1 MTDGLSSDQSIQIT
15 VEARAQGWRL
25 DHYLSRLFPN
35 FSRALFQKAIEQQ
48 AVLVNGIPVKTSR
61 RLRMNDLLSVRLPE
75 LPDRRLP
82 PEDIPLNILYEDDSL
97 VVLNKQPGL
106 IVHPGKGNYRGTL
119 AGALQF
125 HFDRLSD
132 VAGQLRP
139 GIVHRLD
146 RDTSGVLVI
155 AKDNQVHHRLSGQFE
170 RREVTKEYLAIARG
184 VFDLDEDEI
193 ATNVCINPRHREKM
207 MVCEPGGI
215 SRPAVTRYLVDQR
228 FAGFTVVRLFPK
240 TGRTH
245 QLRVHLQHLGHPI
258 VADRL
263 YGGGARL
270 TLENLLPPSA
280 ASREGADAA
289 AGGEAEAAPA
299 LISRQA
305 LHARRLAFRHPH
317 SGTELEFEAPLPDDM
332 QRTIAALARHCSLRN
347 REP

>member
-1 MTDGLSSDQSIQIT
+1 MTDGLSSDQPILIT
-15 VEARAQGWRL
+15 VEARAQGWRV

-48 AVLVNGIPVKTSR
+48 TILVNGIPVKTSR
-61 RLRMNDLLSVRLPE
+61 RLRMNDRLSVRLPE
-75 LPDRRLP
+75 LPDRTIP
-82 PEDIPLNILYEDDSL
+82 PEDIPLNIVYEDEYL

-119 AGALQF
+119 VGALQF

-184 VFDLDEDEI
+184 ALELDEDEI
-193 ATNVCINPRHREKM
+193 ATHVCINPRHRERM
-207 MVCEPGGI
+207 MVCEPGGN
-215 SRPAVTRYLVDQR
+215 SRPAVTRYAVAER
-228 FAGFTVVRLFPK
+228 YAGFTVVRLFPK

-270 TLENLLPPSA
+270 SLADLLPSSKLTAEGSA
-280 ASREGADAA
+280 AEE
-289 AGGEAEAAPA
+289 EAEAQSSPD

-317 SGTELEFEAPLPDDM
+317 SGKELEFEAPLPDDM
-332 QRTIAALARHCSLRN
+332 QRTIAALARHCPLRGAK
-347 REP
+347 P